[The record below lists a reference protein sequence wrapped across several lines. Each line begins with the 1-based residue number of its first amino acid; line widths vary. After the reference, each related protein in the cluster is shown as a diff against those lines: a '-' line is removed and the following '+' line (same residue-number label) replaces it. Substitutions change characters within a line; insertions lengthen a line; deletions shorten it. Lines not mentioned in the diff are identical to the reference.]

1 MSVVAFIGRDAAS
14 NGSFSFLPL
23 NRAFL
28 SRRVYLKSQYYSFSI
43 SVVLKSNIISTAL
56 GKSVVLCLFLIS
68 LDTFLFYN
76 LSQ

>member
-43 SVVLKSNIISTAL
+43 SVVLKSNISSTDFFEGMSSSAAIWHL
-56 GKSVVLCLFLIS
+56 KC
-68 LDTFLFYN
+68 
-76 LSQ
+76 Q